1 MRLLGEVLHVTKGGL
16 IILKSLTKKPEQIL
30 NAIVVDRSMNRIGVI
45 VDVIGPVESPFIV
58 VKPSSAEVV
67 KLIEG
72 LGKPV
77 LYYIGKTRGK
87 VRR

>member
-30 NAIVVDRSMNRIGVI
+30 NAIVVDRSMNKIGVI
-45 VDVIGPVESPFIV
+45 IDVIGPVESPFIV
-58 VKPSSAEVV
+58 VKPSSAEVI

-72 LGKPV
+72 LGKPI
-77 LYYIGKTRGK
+77 LYYIRKTR
-87 VRR
+87 RRAR

>member
-1 MRLLGEVLHVTKGGL
+1 MHVTKGGL
-16 IILKSLTKKPEQIL
+16 IILRSLAKKPEQTL

-45 VDVIGPVESPFIV
+45 VDVIGPVGSPFIV
-58 VKPSSAEVV
+58 VKPSSTEVI

-77 LYYIGKTRGK
+77 LYYIERARGK
-87 VRR
+87 ARR